1 MRQHPIPQNIL
12 DVEFKLF
19 SKFSVKEFVYMALGI
34 AVGSIFLFLL
44 STGKMPAIFAI
55 PFFLF
60 FAGIGLFFGLVKI
73 NDQKADTY
81 LSNFIK
87 AITSPTLRVWRSK
100 KYGVAKENDT
110 ALENRINK
118 SNSGSIIGDQNLV
131 KSDNVDHV
139 QDLFDQQTTVLSPQT
154 SLPED
159 NTNKQ
164 NSVNAVNTTASPS
177 SLVSTNTQDAVVSDN
192 QTNNTLNATSNSVS
206 ITTTIP
212 PVNSDTS
219 TGGDIAKTVL
229 ATNNQNLSSDGNTPS
244 NLLPSNNITSQTSDN
259 IQVEQIL
266 DTQQKVEK
274 VVIGRH
280 NIREY
285 GIIPDASLGYKKIPN
300 SIALM
305 LTDEEKNPIQ
315 KAVVII
321 KDKDKKIILV
331 KVSGQSGEV
340 ISNKTFIPSNYYIEI
355 THDNYTFPQIEFI
368 LEKGI
373 FPAFKITGKSK

>member
-1 MRQHPIPQNIL
+1 M
-12 DVEFKLF
+12 
-19 SKFSVKEFVYMALGI
+19 
-34 AVGSIFLFLL
+34 
-44 STGKMPAIFAI
+44 
-55 PFFLF
+55 
-60 FAGIGLFFGLVKI
+60 
-73 NDQKADTY
+73 
-81 LSNFIK
+81 
-87 AITSPTLRVWRSK
+87 
-100 KYGVAKENDT
+100 
-110 ALENRINK
+110 
-118 SNSGSIIGDQNLV
+118 
-131 KSDNVDHV
+131 
-139 QDLFDQQTTVLSPQT
+139 
-154 SLPED
+154 
-159 NTNKQ
+159 
-164 NSVNAVNTTASPS
+164 
-177 SLVSTNTQDAVVSDN
+177 
-192 QTNNTLNATSNSVS
+192 
-206 ITTTIP
+206 
-212 PVNSDTS
+212 
-219 TGGDIAKTVL
+219 
-229 ATNNQNLSSDGNTPS
+229 
-244 NLLPSNNITSQTSDN
+244 
-259 IQVEQIL
+259 
-266 DTQQKVEK
+266 QKVEK